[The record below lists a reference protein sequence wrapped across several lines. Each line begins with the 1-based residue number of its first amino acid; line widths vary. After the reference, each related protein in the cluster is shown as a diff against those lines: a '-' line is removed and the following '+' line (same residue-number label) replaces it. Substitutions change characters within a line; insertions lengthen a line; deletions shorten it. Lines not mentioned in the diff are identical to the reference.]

1 VESIRLETLQP
12 GSQAV
17 AFDQVDVLG
26 VPVACLDVAGML
38 DLVRRWSFEPAR
50 RTILY
55 VNAHCLNTA
64 ARDSQYHAIL
74 NRADLVY
81 SDGISVVWSARWL
94 DGRRLHKMTGADW
107 IYDFAAWAQAAGR
120 HEPEGI
126 RIYILAGKPGIAHDA
141 SHNLRR
147 MFPDINIVGAYDG
160 FFQEK
165 SQAAVLQD
173 IAQSKPHVL
182 FVGMGTPLQE
192 KWIAEHR
199 DQIAAPVC
207 WAVGALFDYVAG
219 IEPRVPAWMNALAL
233 EWLFRMLIDPAGKW
247 RRYLIGNPL
256 FVLRILR
263 QKLGST
269 THSR

>member
-1 VESIRLETLQP
+1 METLHLKTAQP
-12 GSQAV
+12 ITHEDALER
-17 AFDQVDVLG
+17 VDVLG
-26 VPVACLDVAGML
+26 VSVACLDVPGML
-38 DLVRRWSFEPAR
+38 DLVRRWSFEPTR

-64 ARDSQYHAIL
+64 YRDPAYHAIL

-94 DGRRLHKMTGADW
+94 DGRQLHKMTGADW
-107 IYDFAAWAQAAGR
+107 IYDFADWAQAANR
-120 HEPEGI
+120 HQPDGV
-126 RIYILAGKPGIAHDA
+126 RVYILAGKPGIAHA
-141 SHNLRR
+141 AGHNLRR
-147 MFPDINIVGAYDG
+147 KFPGIHIVGVCDG
-160 FFQEK
+160 FFREK

-173 IAQSKPHVL
+173 IAETEPHVL

-192 KWIAEHR
+192 KWLAAHR
-199 DQIAAPVC
+199 DEIAAPVC

-219 IEPRVPAWMNALAL
+219 VEPRVPAWMNTLAL

-247 RRYLIGNPL
+247 RRYILGNPL

-263 QKLGST
+263 QKLGLPL
-269 THSR
+269 SR